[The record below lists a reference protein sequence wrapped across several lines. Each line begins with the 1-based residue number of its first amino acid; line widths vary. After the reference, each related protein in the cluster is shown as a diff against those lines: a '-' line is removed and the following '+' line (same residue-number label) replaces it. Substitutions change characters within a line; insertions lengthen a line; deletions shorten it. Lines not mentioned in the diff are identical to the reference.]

1 MKQFFKKLWK
11 KNTWNTRFLVD
22 ETFVPVTKQLQHI
35 IWKIVGCY
43 NLYLS
48 YICIGLTLKVHV
60 WFVTENQTIWID
72 TDKNAVDFCLFLW
85 LFKLLQDVLPN
96 LLLLF
101 FSYPLKS
108 GIFIGLFNGCGQK
121 KQVAYLLLRNYLTT
135 FFGWLPCFSSL
146 TYRISLCWL
155 PELNTWVI

>member
-1 MKQFFKKLWK
+1 MDQLSNFCRHRGGFQLLDLIIPELKSHVIPYKFKCSHW
-11 KNTWNTRFLVD
+11 
-22 ETFVPVTKQLQHI
+22 
-35 IWKIVGCY
+35 WKIHFF
-43 NLYLS
+43 LHLFS
-48 YICIGLTLKVHV
+48 TLWFNSVHV
-60 WFVTENQTIWID
+60 WFVTENQMIQID